1 MSTAPIF
8 VNALADFYKA
18 NPYGPGF
25 ARQIEPFCKNIGPDM
40 ASEIAG
46 AICSGSKSFPTLKT
60 CQRALREAEARLL
73 APTNTSVR
81 PWERQKAK
89 DDAEWQARL
98 AAIRLCRCDLG
109 RQADREGWLTT
120 LLEFCQDEGRLPE
133 AREIEALKRRNR
145 EVDDNLHR
153 RPLPINYASLCNL
166 RKAMLERA
174 HKDVFAFGGAEA

>member
-8 VNALADFYKA
+8 VSVLTEFYKA

-25 ARQIEPFCKNIGPDM
+25 ARQIEPFCKNIGADL

-46 AICSGSKSFPTLKT
+46 AICSGSRSFPTLKT

-73 APTNTSVR
+73 APVGTDAR
-81 PWERQKAK
+81 PWDRNKAK
-89 DDAEWQARL
+89 DDADWQARL

-133 AREIEALKRRNR
+133 AREVEALKRRNR

-153 RPLPINYASLCNL
+153 NPKPFMYASLCAL

-174 HKDVFAFGGAEA
+174 HKDVFGFAEGRT